1 MTIKLMPYQPDYA
14 PAAGDPGTSGPGRAA
29 VFGEKPR
36 SAAGYKG
43 PERRRK
49 HRRGHTDR
57 REVMRFNLD
66 STDRRTCEGRRSDDK
81 QIKFW

>member
-1 MTIKLMPYQPDYA
+1 MTITLMPYQPGSA
-14 PAAGDPGTSGPGRAA
+14 PAAGGTDTSGPGKPA

-57 REVMRFNLD
+57 REEMRFDLD
-66 STDRRTCEGRRSDDK
+66 KTDRRVLAGRRSGDK
-81 QIKFW
+81 QVKFW

>member
-1 MTIKLMPYQPDYA
+1 MTIKLTPYQLGSA
-14 PAAGDPGTSGPGRAA
+14 PSAGGSGTPGSGKAA

-49 HRRGHTDR
+49 HRRRHSDRREEMRFDLDKTDR
-57 REVMRFNLD
+57 RVLA
-66 STDRRTCEGRRSDDK
+66 GRRSDDK
-81 QIKFW
+81 QCKFW

>member
-1 MTIKLMPYQPDYA
+1 MTIKFTLQDPDRA
-14 PAAGDPGTSGPGRAA
+14 PAAGSSGVSGPGKAA
-29 VFGEKPR
+29 VFAEKPR

-57 REVMRFNLD
+57 REEMRFDLD
-66 STDRRTCEGRRSDDK
+66 KTDRRICAGRRGDDR
-81 QIKFW
+81 QVKFW

>member
-1 MTIKLMPYQPDYA
+1 MTIKLTLYEPGSA
-14 PAAGDPGTSGPGRAA
+14 SAAGGPGSSGPGKAA

-57 REVMRFNLD
+57 REEMRFDLD
-66 STDRRTCEGRRSDDK
+66 KTDRRVLAGRRSDDK
-81 QIKFW
+81 QVKFW

>member
-1 MTIKLMPYQPDYA
+1 MTITMMPYQPGSA
-14 PAAGDPGTSGPGRAA
+14 PAAGGPGTSGPGRAA

-36 SAAGYKG
+36 SAAAYKG

-57 REVMRFNLD
+57 REEMRFDLD
-66 STDRRTCEGRRSDDK
+66 KTDRRVCAGRRSDDK
-81 QIKFW
+81 QVKFW

>member
-1 MTIKLMPYQPDYA
+1 MTIKFTSVEA
-14 PAAGDPGTSGPGRAA
+14 GSTPAAGGTPSGPGKPA

-57 REVMRFNLD
+57 REEMRFDLD
-66 STDRRTCEGRRSDDK
+66 KTDRRVLAGRRSGDK
-81 QIKFW
+81 QVKFW

>member
-1 MTIKLMPYQPDYA
+1 MTITLMPY
-14 PAAGDPGTSGPGRAA
+14 PARSALATGDAGTYGPGKAA

-49 HRRGHTDR
+49 HRRSRADRREEMRFEPDKTDR
-57 REVMRFNLD
+57 RVLA
-66 STDRRTCEGRRSDDK
+66 GRRSDDK
-81 QIKFW
+81 KCTFW

>member
-1 MTIKLMPYQPDYA
+1 MTIKLTLYQPGSA
-14 PAAGDPGTSGPGRAA
+14 PAAGGTGTSGPGKPA

-57 REVMRFNLD
+57 REVMRFNLEN
-66 STDRRTCEGRRSDDK
+66 TDRRTCEGRRSDDK
-81 QIKFW
+81 QVKFW

>member
-1 MTIKLMPYQPDYA
+1 MTITLMPYQSGSTPEAD
-14 PAAGDPGTSGPGRAA
+14 GTVTSGPGKAA

-49 HRRGHTDR
+49 HRRSRTDR

-81 QIKFW
+81 HVKFW

>member
-1 MTIKLMPYQPDYA
+1 MTITLMPYQPGSA
-14 PAAGDPGTSGPGRAA
+14 PEAAGQGPSSLGKAA

-57 REVMRFNLD
+57 RQVMRFNLD

-81 QIKFW
+81 HVKFW